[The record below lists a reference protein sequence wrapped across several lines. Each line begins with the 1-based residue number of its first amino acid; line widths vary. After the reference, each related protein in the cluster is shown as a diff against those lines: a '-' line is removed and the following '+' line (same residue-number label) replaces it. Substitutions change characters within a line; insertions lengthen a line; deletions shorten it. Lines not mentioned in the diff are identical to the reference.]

1 MAETL
6 FTDDVVIQGSRDITQ
21 LDIKGNS
28 TQTQPL
34 QKWETSGNVVKAQ
47 VSAEGRLQVGDNLTA
62 GIVPDALI
70 QANGDVTLP
79 SSQVPSGLH
88 TIGKVQGTIP
98 GGTSW
103 TTHELRLDGS
113 GTVGGTQSTSRHKL
127 TFGST
132 GDGTTADLRATDTQA
147 INEKG
152 TVSLRL
158 GRLTAIR
165 ALLSNALNAFL
176 DRGSAVEAAIT
187 NDTGGNINRAIGVNV
202 PTPVNAGTIGQLY
215 GVRVEDL
222 SAAGG
227 TVSNYAA
234 LSVDN
239 EVEMKVQAATPTK
252 LPPAGVIKIYPKLSG
267 SNPKLYA
274 KNAAGTEFDLS
285 GGSTIYS
292 PKVVVAS
299 SSASTNNDQLVVP
312 RYVLHPDGKPVSPN
326 SYDDEFEGTTP
337 SASWSWV
344 NQVGSVASV
353 AGSHLRLE
361 TATGGTNVTHMFVR
375 SAPITASWTITAKI
389 VVMGVYFPYI
399 GAGLCVRS
407 TSSNTSEIFQQYFNN
422 GVYGFDVGR
431 LNTSHAY
438 ASSRGTASAP
448 GPIAYQRLNFDG
460 TNLIYLYSL
469 NGYNYTTL
477 FTLSATASVGNP
489 LVPLGAI
496 NQVGLYV
503 VGGQNNAMLSC
514 DFFRVS

>member
-6 FTDDVVIQGSRDITQ
+6 FTDDVVIQGSRDIAQ

-34 QKWETSGNVVKAQ
+34 QKWETSGSVVKAQ
-47 VSAEGRLQVGDNLTA
+47 VTAEGRLQVGDNLTA

-113 GTVGGTQSTSRHKL
+113 GTVSGTQSTSRHKL

-152 TVSLRL
+152 TSGSRL

-227 TVSNYAA
+227 TITNYAA
-234 LSVDN
+234 LSLDN
-239 EVEMKVQAATPTK
+239 EMEMKVQAATPTK
-252 LPPAGVIKIYPKLSG
+252 LPPAGVVKIYPKLSG
-267 SNPKLYA
+267 GNPKLYA
-274 KNAAGTEFDLS
+274 KDAAGTEFDLS
-285 GGSTIYS
+285 GG
-292 PKVVVAS
+292 
-299 SSASTNNDQLVVP
+299 
-312 RYVLHPDGKPVSPN
+312 G
-326 SYDDEFEGTTP
+326 G
-337 SASWSWV
+337 
-344 NQVGSVASV
+344 GSVLDAERV
-353 AGSHLRLE
+353 KAF
-361 TATGGTNVTHMFVR
+361 AF
-375 SAPITASWTITAKI
+375 
-389 VVMGVYFPYI
+389 
-399 GAGLCVRS
+399 
-407 TSSNTSEIFQQYFNN
+407 SN
-422 GVYGFDVGR
+422 
-431 LNTSHAY
+431 
-438 ASSRGTASAP
+438 
-448 GPIAYQRLNFDG
+448 
-460 TNLIYLYSL
+460 
-469 NGYNYTTL
+469 
-477 FTLSATASVGNP
+477 ATASPATIFTPPASAVITRVTVIMDTPASGNGASIAIGIAGNTGRDLVSGDTDLRDGVPQIGSEP
-489 LVPLGAI
+489 LT
-496 NQVGLYV
+496 QVGATPASIIATILTGSQTFSGRAYIRYV
-503 VGGQNNAMLSC
+503 NPS
-514 DFFRVS
+514 